1 MRAVEAASDGSPFT
15 AGGRGGG
22 SLSDAEQVVAT
33 RVTLAIA
40 SRIASKP

>member
-1 MRAVEAASDGSPFT
+1 MVRRLPREVA
-15 AGGRGGG
+15 GGG